1 MTHGLF
7 RSNGKKLI
15 LHLRQMQLKIQGR
28 GYLNNN
34 KDDAM
39 KEIRQSSYW
48 KSNQDEQVV
57 IIMKQR

>member
-1 MTHGLF
+1 
-7 RSNGKKLI
+7 
-15 LHLRQMQLKIQGR
+15 MQLKIQGR